1 MRRALGPDSVLGWM
15 LWIVFALLAFVGV
28 RLLVQRLTA

>member
-1 MRRALGPDSVLGWM
+1 MRRGIGPASVIGWL
-15 LWIVFALLAFVGV
+15 LWIVFALFAFFGV